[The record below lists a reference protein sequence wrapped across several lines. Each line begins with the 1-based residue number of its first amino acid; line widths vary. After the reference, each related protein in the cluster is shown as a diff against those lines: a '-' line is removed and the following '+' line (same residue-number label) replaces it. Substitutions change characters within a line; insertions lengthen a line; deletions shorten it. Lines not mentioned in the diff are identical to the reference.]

1 MRQIYPEPA
10 DLDDRELAALYEP
23 PGRAGEDSPWL
34 RANMVASLDGAATLG
49 GRSGGLSGGADQQ
62 VFALLRARADVI
74 MVGAGTARVEGYRP
88 VRPRTE
94 GVRWAWLRAGR
105 PPSPPIAVV
114 TRRLDL
120 DLASPL
126 LAASPPHARTIV
138 ITTEAAPPGRREA
151 AAAAADVI
159 VAGQQ
164 SVDMGAAVGALAGR
178 GHRQILT
185 EGGPY
190 LLNQIIEAGLLDEL
204 CLTISPLLAGP
215 GASRIVAG
223 PGPPAPSA
231 AASGHELR
239 LAHVLAGDG
248 HLLCRYVRWDVP

>member
-10 DLDDRELAALYEP
+10 DLDDQELAGRYHP
-23 PGRAGEDSPWL
+23 PGQTGAAPWL

-49 GRSGGLSGGADQQ
+49 GRSGGLSGGADQR
-62 VFALLRARADVI
+62 VFALLRALADVI
-74 MVGAGTARVEGYRP
+74 VVGAGTARVEGYRP

-120 DLASPL
+120 DLDSPL
-126 LAASPPHARTIV
+126 LASSPAHARTIV
-138 ITTEAAPPGRREA
+138 ITTEAAPAGRREA

-159 VAGQQ
+159 VAGRE
-164 SVDMGAAVGALAGR
+164 SVDIRAAVGALAGR

-185 EGGPY
+185 EGGPH
-190 LLNQIIEAGLLDEL
+190 LLNQIIGAGLLDEL
-204 CLTISPLLAGP
+204 CLTVSPLLAGP
-215 GASRIVAG
+215 GHGRIVAG
-223 PGPPAPSA
+223 RSPPGGGAGA
-231 AASGHELR
+231 RELR
-239 LAHVLAGDG
+239 LAHVLAEDG
-248 HLLCRYVRWDVP
+248 HLICRYLR